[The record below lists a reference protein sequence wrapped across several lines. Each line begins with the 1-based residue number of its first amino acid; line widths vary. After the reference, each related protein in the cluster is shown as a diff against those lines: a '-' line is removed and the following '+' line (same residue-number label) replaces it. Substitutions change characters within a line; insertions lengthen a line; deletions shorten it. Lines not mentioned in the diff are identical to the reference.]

1 MTCPKCGYVALSKM
15 RNGDRKCFNCGLL
28 LITRPTTTAVIA
40 DDCANGV
47 HPVNGQTFKR
57 QKPKP
62 DPNCPKCQGTGQK
75 PVLLLH
81 TTVYDPCE
89 CLSTNQNDPNYQ
101 TGESED
107 WKQLTRVAKPK
118 PYDCVQAGIVGCGAL
133 VYLTTKDPARA
144 ARNLSLALKRNNPV
158 AVVCKTHKLAKDC
171 LDEFVRLG
179 HNGHHII
186 VPDYM
191 MGAAFKEEYLQWYYD
206 QYPLGLVIEY
216 EIALNLYHEP
226 VPQKW
231 KHKMLYPCRMPAIA
245 EAGCPHAP
253 VVIELT

>member
-1 MTCPKCGYVALSKM
+1 MPS
-15 RNGDRKCFNCGLL
+15 GDRECFNCGLL
-28 LITRPTTTAVIA
+28 LITRPTTTAVTLA
-40 DDCANGV
+40 EDCANGV
-47 HPVNGQTFKR
+47 HPVNGEPFKR
-57 QKPKP
+57 QKPTP
-62 DPNCPKCQGTGQK
+62 DPNCPKCHGSGQK

-89 CLSTNQNDPNYQ
+89 CLICRDDDPNYQ
-101 TGESED
+101 TGESDD

-118 PYDCVQAGIVGCGAL
+118 PYDCVQEGIVGCGAL

-158 AVVCKTHKLAKDC
+158 AVVCKTHKMAREC
-171 LDEFVRLG
+171 LDAFIQLG
-179 HNGHHII
+179 NNGSQI
-186 VPDYM
+186 VWNFM
-191 MGAAFKEEYLQWYYD
+191 MGAAFIEEYLQWYFD
-206 QYPLGLVIEY
+206 QYPLGLVVEY
-216 EIALNLYHEP
+216 EVARNLYHEQ
-226 VPQKW
+226 VPNKW